1 MASEDA
7 LSDKRTLMS
16 MSVCLI
22 YIYYFKN
29 IMNFF
34 FLQIAESGIEFSKI
48 SKEKISEFSDEGK
61 LRSPTTSSAKKRK
74 IDSVTRTEFEIEL
87 KKIMEWFDK
96 TESSLQLLIDDD
108 VSPQD
113 QFTEE
118 EQLVLVQ
125 VKFALI
131 YCITI
136 LGHV

>member
-1 MASEDA
+1 
-7 LSDKRTLMS
+7 
-16 MSVCLI
+16 
-22 YIYYFKN
+22 
-29 IMNFF
+29 MNFF